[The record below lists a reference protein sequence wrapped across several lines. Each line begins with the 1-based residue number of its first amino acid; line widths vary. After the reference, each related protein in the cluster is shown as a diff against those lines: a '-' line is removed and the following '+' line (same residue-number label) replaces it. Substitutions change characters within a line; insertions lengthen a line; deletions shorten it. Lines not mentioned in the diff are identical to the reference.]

1 MYLLGY
7 FLYSL
12 HITGATVS
20 LPLPHHGS
28 QERYLIR
35 SLIIACT
42 YISRIREECDF
53 PATFQSYG
61 RIVST
66 HALAKSATYT
76 GIGRAHLSCFNSRTR
91 EECDRTIDFLDYN
104 NTNKHSSAKL

>member
-1 MYLLGY
+1 MLYLLGY

-35 SLIIACT
+35 CLIIAYT
-42 YISRIREECDF
+42 YISRTRKECDSKPCFSPTEEAFQLTHSRGVRPYYRF
-53 PATFQSYG
+53 P
-61 RIVST
+61 
-66 HALAKSATYT
+66 
-76 GIGRAHLSCFNSRTR
+76 
-91 EECDRTIDFLDYN
+91 
-104 NTNKHSSAKL
+104 